1 MQWNETLQT
10 RFNELRQRELAGT
23 LDETEK
29 DELAKLYAIIDADE
43 EIYLGGA
50 IKQMEK
56 TAATAQKQ
64 IGATQKDNAN
74 LVQCKLSNLRFLS
87 FRGAAVRDEESPVCQ
102 IEIPHQKAGSE

>member
-23 LDETEK
+23 LDEEEK

-50 IKQMEK
+50 IAQMEK
-56 TAATAQKQ
+56 TAAIAQKQ
-64 IGATQKDNAN
+64 IGKIQKDNASLARIIKELTDRN
-74 LVQCKLSNLRFLS
+74 
-87 FRGAAVRDEESPVCQ
+87 
-102 IEIPHQKAGSE
+102 

>member
-10 RFNELRQRELAGT
+10 RFNELRQKELAGT

-29 DELAKLYAIIDADE
+29 VELAKLYAIIDADE

-50 IKQMEK
+50 IARMEK
-56 TAATAQKQ
+56 TATTAQKQ

-74 LVQCKLSNLRFLS
+74 LARIISQQEQLIQDANRGLAEFERRHALLQQSYAKL
-87 FRGAAVRDEESPVCQ
+87 A
-102 IEIPHQKAGSE
+102 